1 MNQLKT
7 IPNKEFLQELK
18 IRITEKK
25 INKEELFQVLESQ
38 ELITEYEAVNLD
50 NLTAEDWKKA
60 YQALE
65 KDKNYQEE
73 VKLWES
79 IDDEQDN

>member
-18 IRITEKK
+18 SRVIENK
-25 INKEELFQVLESQ
+25 ISKGELFQVLESK
-38 ELITEYEAVNLD
+38 EVITKCEVANLD
-50 NLTAEDWKKA
+50 NLTKEDLKKA
-60 YQALE
+60 YQDLE

-73 VKLWES
+73 IKL
-79 IDDEQDN
+79 